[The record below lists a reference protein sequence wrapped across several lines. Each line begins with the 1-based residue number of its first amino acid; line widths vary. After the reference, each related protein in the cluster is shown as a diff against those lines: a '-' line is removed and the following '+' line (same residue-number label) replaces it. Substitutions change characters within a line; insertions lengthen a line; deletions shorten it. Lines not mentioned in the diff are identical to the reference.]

1 MQRGAE
7 ELESQQESIEG
18 LVTDKERKRKKKDTD
33 SNVWETYR
41 VQCARDGFEIKKIFR
56 MFINYLKILIVCHQF

>member
-41 VQCARDGFEIKKIFR
+41 VQCARDGFEIKNIHFFPDVR
-56 MFINYLKILIVCHQF
+56 LVIILKF